1 MVIDI
6 FKEILVVIYRL
17 PIAILII
24 LTVMLIF
31 GAMLFWLH
39 FIKDKNQSF
48 VSLLALLMSIFFVL
62 AVTILSREFGSV
74 RELSLT
80 PFASWA
86 DYFKGNNAEF
96 LRTNIFNMLL
106 FMPFGASLYAVGY
119 PNLSVKKCLIITVT
133 AAFVLSFG
141 VESAQ
146 FILQCGET
154 ETDDVIHNVLGAVLG
169 MLLAGNVCDLYGS
182 CIKRN

>member
-17 PIAILII
+17 PIAILLI

-31 GAMLFWLH
+31 GGLLFWLH
-39 FIKDKNQSF
+39 FFKGKNKSF
-48 VSLLALLMSIFFVL
+48 ASLLALLMSIFFIL
-62 AVTILSREFGSV
+62 AVTVLSRDFGSV
-74 RELSLT
+74 SELSLT

-86 DYFKGNNAEF
+86 DYFNGSNAEF
-96 LRTNIFNMLL
+96 LRTNIFNILL
-106 FMPFGASLYAVGY
+106 FMPFGASMYAVGY
-119 PNLSVKKCLIITVT
+119 TKISLKTCLIITV
-133 AAFVLSFG
+133 AASLVLSVS

-146 FILQCGET
+146 FILQCGES

>member
-6 FKEILVVIYRL
+6 FKQILVDIYCL
-17 PIAILII
+17 PIIVLVL
-24 LTVMLIF
+24 LTVIII
-31 GAMLFWLH
+31 AMLFVLWLH
-39 FIKDKNQSF
+39 FIKDKNKSF
-48 VSLLALLMSIFFVL
+48 VSLVTLLISVFLILAITV
-62 AVTILSREFGSV
+62 LSRDFGTV

-86 DYFKGNNAEF
+86 DYFKGSNAEF

-141 VESAQ
+141 VELAQ
-146 FILQCGET
+146 FLLQCGET
-154 ETDDVIHNVLGAVLG
+154 ETDDVIHNVFGAVLG

>member
-17 PIAILII
+17 PIAILLI

-31 GAMLFWLH
+31 GGLFFWLH
-39 FIKDKNQSF
+39 FFKGKNKNF
-48 VSLLALLMSIFFVL
+48 VSLVALLISAFFIL
-62 AVTILSREFGSV
+62 AVTVLSRDLGSV
-74 RELSLT
+74 SELSLV
-80 PFASWA
+80 PFSSWR
-86 DYFKGNNAEF
+86 DYFNGSNAEY

-141 VESAQ
+141 VELAQ
-146 FILQCGET
+146 FLLQCGET

>member
-6 FKEILVVIYRL
+6 FKQILVDIYCL
-17 PIAILII
+17 PIVILVL
-24 LTVMLIF
+24 LTVIIIAVFLML
-31 GAMLFWLH
+31 WLR
-39 FIKDKNQSF
+39 FIKDKNKSF

-62 AVTILSREFGSV
+62 AVTVLSRDFDSV
-74 RELSLT
+74 RELSLV
-80 PFASWA
+80 PFSSWR
-86 DYFKGNNAEF
+86 DYFNGNNAEY

-141 VESAQ
+141 VELAQ
-146 FILQCGET
+146 FLLQCGET

-182 CIKRN
+182 CIKRY

>member
-17 PIAILII
+17 PIAILLI

-31 GAMLFWLH
+31 GGLLFWLH
-39 FIKDKNQSF
+39 FFKGKNKSF

-62 AVTILSREFGSV
+62 AVTILSRDLGSV
-74 RELSLT
+74 SELSLT

-86 DYFKGNNAEF
+86 DYFKGSNAEF

-106 FMPFGASLYAVGY
+106 FMPFGASLCAVGY
-119 PNLSVKKCLIITVT
+119 PNLSVKKCLIITAM
-133 AAFVLSFG
+133 AALFLSVG
-141 VESAQ
+141 IEAVQ
-146 FILQCGET
+146 FLLQCGET
-154 ETDDVIHNVLGAVLG
+154 ETDDVIHNVFGAVLG

>member
-6 FKEILVVIYRL
+6 FKQILVDIYCL
-17 PIAILII
+17 PIIVLVL
-24 LTVMLIF
+24 LTVIIIAVCFML
-31 GAMLFWLH
+31 WLH
-39 FIKDKNQSF
+39 FIKDKNKSF
-48 VSLLALLMSIFFVL
+48 ISLVALLISIFLIL
-62 AVTILSREFGSV
+62 AVTVLSRDFGSV

-86 DYFKGNNAEF
+86 EYFNGSNAEF

-119 PNLSVKKCLIITVT
+119 PNLSVKKCLLIIVT

-141 VESAQ
+141 VELAQ
-146 FILQCGET
+146 FLLQCGET

-169 MLLAGNVCDLYGS
+169 VLLTRLTCNLYS
-182 CIKRN
+182 KHIKTI

>member
-1 MVIDI
+1 MVIKI
-6 FKEILVVIYRL
+6 FKEMLVSIYRL
-17 PIAILII
+17 PIAVLLI
-24 LTVMLIF
+24 LTVMVIA
-31 GAMLFWLH
+31 GALVLWLR
-39 FIKDKNQSF
+39 FLKGRNQSF

-96 LRTNIFNMLL
+96 LRTNIFNILL
-106 FMPFGASLYAVGY
+106 FMPFGASMYAVGY
-119 PNLSVKKCLIITVT
+119 TKISLKTCLIITV
-133 AAFVLSFG
+133 AASLVLSVS

-146 FILQCGET
+146 FLLRCGEA
-154 ETDDVIHNVLGAVLG
+154 ETDDVIHNVLGAALG
-169 MLLAGNVCDLYGS
+169 VLLARLTCNLYS
-182 CIKRN
+182 KRIKTI